1 MKIKGEKKF
10 KFIGIFGVMK
20 KENVNSNVKNR
31 AYYQG
36 LKTKYMN
43 AAKEASSSGD
53 RVLSEYNLQY
63 AEHYTRTVNER
74 FSNSQQQQFQQN
86 NQPQTQQ
93 KQDVKLETAPVENSN
108 IEVLPKLELAEEIKN
123 KTSVKKSPSPI
134 RKKKPAK
141 EIVVEST
148 DS

>member
-1 MKIKGEKKF
+1 
-10 KFIGIFGVMK
+10 MK
-20 KENVNSNVKNR
+20 KENVNSNIKNR

-63 AEHYTRTVNER
+63 AEHYTRIVNER
-74 FSNSQQQQFQQN
+74 FSNSQQHHN
-86 NQPQTQQ
+86 PPQTQQ
-93 KQDVKLETAPVENSN
+93 KQEIKLETAPVENTN
-108 IEVLPKLELAEEIKN
+108 IEVLPKLELTEEIKN

-134 RKKKPAK
+134 RKKKIAK
-141 EIVVEST
+141 EVAVEST